1 MNQSST
7 VLVNTTTIESATG
20 LRSINLYHGDL
31 CSAQDELIA
40 ISSHAGAGSSLT
52 GMVVKSFAAR
62 FDINF
67 SSFYPL
73 LVLPGHP
80 TVGTFQVPVE
90 PTAENYPGK
99 ALFVVRIPGPAA
111 IRDFSTEPLDVYDDV
126 VWTLFGSLAALEQK
140 DVVFSS
146 LALPLLAGRRG
157 YPGQKIME
165 ILLKRATTWLKTSRN
180 MKDVNFYLYEESS
193 LGNWNE
199 AMNQALG
206 RKAIDSA
213 KGSVVQAL
221 REEILV
227 LLKGCS
233 KFNQGEMAAHIAPLL
248 TALQDKKIYLQLVS
262 TLGRKLVETMVREL
276 ISERSLEDK
285 GLLVH
290 NITML
295 NYEQVVAPW
304 IASHFH
310 ALRVFGN
317 EAVHAKNEVKYK
329 PKELREEDLVA
340 VLTSL
345 RSVVQ
350 FYAEW

>member
-1 MNQSST
+1 MEQVSK
-7 VLVNTTTIESATG
+7 VLANTTTVESPSG
-20 LRSINLYHGDL
+20 LRSINLCLGDI
-31 CSAQDELIA
+31 CSSDDEVVA
-40 ISSHAGAGSSLT
+40 ISSHADPFNSLT
-52 GMVVKSFAAR
+52 GMVV
-62 FDINF
+62 
-67 SSFYPL
+67 SSFIARLNVDFKILYPL
-73 LVLPGHP
+73 LTLPGHSS
-80 TVGTFQVPVE
+80 VGTFQVASPLGKF
-90 PTAENYPGK
+90 PGK
-99 ALFVVRIPGPAA
+99 ALFVVRVPGVET
-111 IRDFSTEPLDVYDDV
+111 IRDFAVDPLEVYDDV

-233 KFNQGEMAAHIAPLL
+233 KFNQGEMAAHIAPIL

-262 TLGRKLVETMVREL
+262 TLGRKLVEVIVGRI
-276 ISERSLEDK
+276 ISERSLVNK
-285 GLLVH
+285 GQLVH

-304 IASHFH
+304 ITSHFH

-317 EAVHAKNEVKYK
+317 EAVHAKNEVRYK
-329 PKELREEDLVA
+329 PKELRDEDLVA